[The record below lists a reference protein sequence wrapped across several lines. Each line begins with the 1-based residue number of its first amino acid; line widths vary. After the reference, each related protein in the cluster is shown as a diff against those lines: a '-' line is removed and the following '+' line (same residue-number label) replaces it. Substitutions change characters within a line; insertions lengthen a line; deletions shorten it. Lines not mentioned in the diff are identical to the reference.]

1 MIGVR
6 LRSNR
11 YLIAQWPPRFV
22 INIKDDWDVHRNFR
36 KCIMDIKKKT
46 SGAFKRKQRQQRE
59 EMKQKLPK
67 MDKFLTKTK
76 CDISTVSTETEN
88 VDS

>member
-36 KCIMDIKKKT
+36 VNNPKIVKIINCIVPIT
-46 SGAFKRKQRQQRE
+46 YNILSSEILLYNYVYVA
-59 EMKQKLPK
+59 
-67 MDKFLTKTK
+67 
-76 CDISTVSTETEN
+76 
-88 VDS
+88 